1 MNDTYFLIV
10 GIVLSVIGVLVLA
23 SVLVSRIKCKT
34 AVEAVVSRVSVKKSY
49 LRGKTYKFSTP
60 VFTYIYNNK
69 KYTQK
74 ANISTLKT
82 GKYSVGDTFTVYID
96 PKNPAA
102 MRFGANS
109 GVIVCGALLLTA
121 GLILTVCYFL

>member
-1 MNDTYFLIV
+1 MNDTYFLTV
-10 GIVLSVIGVLVLA
+10 GIVLSVIGVLMLA

-34 AVEAVVSRVSVKKSY
+34 AVEAVVSRVAVKKSY

-96 PKNPAA
+96 PKKPDKI
-102 MRFGANS
+102 RFGGNF
-109 GVIVCGALLLTA
+109 GIIICGALLLTA